1 MMKNLEEFVL
11 YEVKLESLQLTL
23 SSGPKLEFPEMFANG
38 RASYV
43 MFEQLVRYL
52 TGLEKATGS
61 DHQITKG
68 ARCEQKAFSD
78 IELYPNSTSDYFQT
92 SASSTF
98 PANND
103 GPTIKKMLLNGDYQ
117 GALKICKE
125 TGYDHNDF
133 YIYTNTK
140 GFRNE
145 VPFRYVVVPTKFIL
159 SNLNPVD
166 PREISRKSF
175 LDKIKRKI
183 TL

>member
-1 MMKNLEEFVL
+1 MKNFEEFSL

-43 MFEQLVRYL
+43 MFEQLIRYL
-52 TGLEKATGS
+52 TGIEKAKGS
-61 DHQITKG
+61 DHQISKNV
-68 ARCEQKAFSD
+68 RCEQKAFSD
-78 IELYPNSTSDYFQT
+78 IELYPETTSDYFHT

-98 PANND
+98 PPNNF
-103 GPTIKKMLLNGDYQ
+103 GPTIKTMLANNDYK
-117 GALKICKE
+117 GALRICRE

-145 VPFRYVVVPTKFIL
+145 VPFRYVVVPTSFVL
-159 SNLNPVD
+159 SNLNPAD
-166 PREISRKSF
+166 PREISRKAF
-175 LDKIKRKI
+175 LNKI
-183 TL
+183 TKVIAL

>member
-1 MMKNLEEFVL
+1 
-11 YEVKLESLQLTL
+11 
-23 SSGPKLEFPEMFANG
+23 
-38 RASYV
+38 
-43 MFEQLVRYL
+43 
-52 TGLEKATGS
+52 
-61 DHQITKG
+61 
-68 ARCEQKAFSD
+68 
-78 IELYPNSTSDYFQT
+78 
-92 SASSTF
+92 
-98 PANND
+98 
-103 GPTIKKMLLNGDYQ
+103 MLLNGDYQ